1 MESFVENFEAVK
13 PALPGAAIP
22 WVGSLRAEAAARFAD
37 AGLPTRK
44 LEAWKYT
51 DLSPLRQIAW
61 RGVRAEDLA
70 ARIDFIPS
78 LFAPGVPRFR
88 LVFVHGRARPDLSLL
103 GDLPAGV
110 TVGSLADA
118 LGAPSAAFEG
128 AFGRIATDEG
138 QPLLGLNTAL
148 MEDGFVV
155 LVGKGVRLDKPI
167 EVVFIGGMAADAV
180 AYHPRNL
187 VILEQGSSL
196 TLVEHHVGIG
206 GGAYF
211 ANSVTEIEVKDE
223 GALRR
228 YVLQSEGDQGFHV
241 ETAHGVVGRN
251 ATLEAFGLALG
262 GRLARSET
270 SVRLDGSGGG
280 CVLAGAYLGRDKQVC
295 DNTTRIE
302 HRAPSTSCRE
312 TFKGVLD
319 DAARGVFQGCIVVHR
334 EARKANGHQ
343 LSKALLLSDAAEIDQ
358 KPELRIFA
366 DEVKCSHGA
375 AVGQL
380 DRDAL
385 FYLRARG
392 LPEDAARRLLI
403 EAFLAEAFEEISV
416 AKVREAMLGTAGKWF
431 AAAGEP
437 AR

>member
-13 PALPGAAIP
+13 PALPGTAIP
-22 WVGSLRAEAAARFAD
+22 WVRSLRAEAAARFAGS
-37 AGLPTRK
+37 GLPTRK

-51 DLSPLRQIAW
+51 DLSPLGQIAW
-61 RGVRAEDLA
+61 RGVQAEDLA

-78 LFAPGVPRFR
+78 FFPPGVPRFR
-88 LVFVHGRARPDLSLL
+88 LVFVHGRARPDLSLVE
-103 GDLPAGV
+103 GLPRQV
-110 TVGSLADA
+110 TIGNMADA
-118 LGAPSAAFEG
+118 LSTPSAAFESS
-128 AFGRIATDEG
+128 FGRIATDER
-138 QPLLGLNTAL
+138 QPLLALNTAL

-155 LVGKGVRLDKPI
+155 RVGKGVRLDKPI

-187 VILEQGSSL
+187 VVLEEGSSL

-211 ANSVTEIEVKDE
+211 ANSVTELEVKGE

-241 ETAHGVVGRN
+241 ETTHGVVGRN

-262 GRLARSET
+262 GRLARGET
-270 SVRLDGSGGG
+270 SVRLDGSGGD

-295 DNTTRIE
+295 DNTTLIE

-334 EARKANGHQ
+334 EARKADGRQ
-343 LSKALLLSDAAEIDQ
+343 LSKALLLSDTAEIDQ

-416 AKVREAMLGTAGKWF
+416 EEVREAMLGAAGKWF
-431 AAAGEP
+431 AAAREQ